1 VKGLAT
7 NLGLTAGVL
16 IILVIVCEVAVR
28 LLVPPVGGFNTNPI
42 PETLIT
48 RPNFSGVPFVLK
60 PNGVGVHE
68 FGTDPRGYFDDG
80 ATLTYRLNSMGF
92 RGPDVART
100 KPPGAYRIVGV
111 GDSFA
116 FGTGVRADDTFL
128 AVLERELNT
137 ADAGGFEVINLGVP
151 GYDTD
156 NEVNMILARGVAL
169 APDLVIIC
177 FFLNDAGGGNI
188 FQALNQEDTAS
199 GPRSWVRK
207 SRLVDTVATRI
218 ERKRSVQTVID
229 SYRLA
234 YEEDS
239 FGWRKVRHAFG
250 NAKGYGSNFGFDVVV
265 VIFPILWQLSDYP
278 FADIHTRVGDFVRT
292 LGLPVLDLYP
302 EFSANLS
309 LQKSTQIWQDRQT
322 ERVTGSA
329 AGRYSWNCA

>member
-207 SRLVDTVATRI
+207 SRLV
-218 ERKRSVQTVID
+218 
-229 SYRLA
+229 
-234 YEEDS
+234 
-239 FGWRKVRHAFG
+239 GWRKVRHAFG

-302 EFSANLS
+302 EFATYDGPELWVHPYN
-309 LQKSTQIWQDRQT
+309 QHPNEEAHAI
-322 ERVTGSA
+322 
-329 AGRYSWNCA
+329 AGRALGEFLVEGPLADAER